1 VSGVFADMRAG
12 LLTAWHDAAIAIA
25 ETPPPVAAD
34 DAWTWIATN
43 HRCNRELWA
52 QEDAARR
59 VDVPA
64 EAIAANKHAIDGLNQ
79 RRNDAVERIDEV
91 LLARIAGVAP
101 TPDAWHNAETAGAM
115 IDRLSILAL
124 KNFHM
129 GIEAMR
135 MDASAD
141 HRAAC
146 TKKLERLRLQ
156 RGDLG
161 RCLDTLLERAAT
173 GHAFW
178 RVYRQFKMYNDPALN
193 PELYRRAKS
202 DS

>member
-1 VSGVFADMRAG
+1 MSGIFADVRAG
-12 LLTAWHDAAIAIA
+12 LLTAWHDAAIANA
-25 ETPPPVAAD
+25 GTPLPGAAD

-43 HRCNRELWA
+43 HRCNRDLWA

-64 EAIAANKHAIDGLNQ
+64 EAIAANKRAIDGLNQ

-91 LLARIAGVAP
+91 LLARIADVAP
-101 TPDAWHNAETAGAM
+101 APDAWHNAETAGAM

-129 GIEAMR
+129 GVETAR
-135 MDASAD
+135 MDATAG

-146 TKKLERLRLQ
+146 AAKLERLQAQ
-156 RGDLG
+156 RGDLDG
-161 RCLDTLLERAAT
+161 ASTRCWSARRPVTRSGGCT
-173 GHAFW
+173 GSSRCTTIQRSI
-178 RVYRQFKMYNDPALN
+178 RVLSGAQ
-193 PELYRRAKS
+193 S
-202 DS
+202 S

>member
-1 VSGVFADMRAG
+1 MSAIFADVRAG
-12 LLTAWHDAAIAIA
+12 LLTAWHDAAIANA
-25 ETPPPVAAD
+25 DTPLPTAAD

-64 EAIAANKHAIDGLNQ
+64 EAIAANKRAIDGLNQ
-79 RRNDAVERIDEV
+79 RRNDAVERIDEA
-91 LLARIAGVAP
+91 LLARIADVAP
-101 TPDAWHNAETAGAM
+101 APDAWHNAESAGAM

-129 GIEAMR
+129 GIETAR
-135 MDASAD
+135 MDATAG

-146 TKKLERLRLQ
+146 AAKLERLQAQ
-156 RGDLG
+156 RGDLE
-161 RCLDTLLERAAT
+161 RCLDALLERAST

-178 RVYRQFKMYNDPALN
+178 RVYRQFKMYNDPTLN
-193 PELYRRAKS
+193 PELYRRAKGS
-202 DS
+202 

>member
-1 VSGVFADMRAG
+1 VSGAFADVRAG
-12 LLTAWHDAAIAIA
+12 LLTAWHDAAIAVID
-25 ETPPPVAAD
+25 TPPPVAAD
-34 DAWTWIATN
+34 GAWTWIAAN

-64 EAIAANKHAIDGLNQ
+64 EAIAANKRAIDGLNQ
-79 RRNDAVERIDEV
+79 RRNDAVERVDEI
-91 LLARIAGVAP
+91 LLARLAGV
-101 TPDAWHNAETAGAM
+101 TPAAGAWHNAETAGAM

-124 KNFHM
+124 KVFHM
-129 GIEAMR
+129 GAEAVR
-135 MDASAD
+135 SDATAE

-146 TKKLERLRLQ
+146 TAKLERLWAQ
-156 RGDLG
+156 RSDLG
-161 RCLDTLLERAAT
+161 RCLDTLLERAST

-178 RVYRQFKMYNDPALN
+178 RVYRQFKMYNDPTLN

-202 DS
+202 GS